1 MSRTKKKRPTV
12 GHLDIRISPDK
23 RDKLTEEDSY
33 ETRRKRG
40 LEKKKKHKS
49 VYQKVKEAEEAKADS
64 NEQKQPKGGR
74 LAEKIKKMAQ
84 QQQAEHNSDSEKG

>member
-49 VYQKVKEAEEAKADS
+49 VYQKKKKRKRLKQIVTNKNSLKADV
-64 NEQKQPKGGR
+64 
-74 LAEKIKKMAQ
+74 
-84 QQQAEHNSDSEKG
+84 